1 MPAPLDLTS
10 ALVLTLACAASLSAA
25 ATPIAARGGPPPA
38 AQEDPAPLAAA
49 RRAFERGALDE
60 AEAHY
65 LVALDG
71 GGVAREALEG
81 LSAVAAARGDADT
94 QLSLAHDWALV
105 AASATGATPAP
116 PKGLAPAGPAARWPA
131 ELAKLRVTAAKELV
145 SAAAERTRGVAR
157 DPGGVLI
164 AAWLRRLALELVQPM
179 PEARAA
185 LADGLDPTVHAVEG
199 GHIAVL
205 KALERVMTVAHAN
218 GRIGEAIR
226 AARILHGLGV
236 QAEFPDL
243 EGPRPGG
250 MARWRAAG
258 AEMLSRAR
266 QRLAEEHPE
275 PWTVEE
281 LEWLSSEEGVAFT
294 RAHASFALPGVAL
307 SPRGWYRVESDCGY
321 ETLLGVARTI
331 EDHHRRLAGFFG
343 ADPFVSGADTEGEKV
358 VRQGLVRIVP
368 NSDGLEA
375 EGAPYFWAGG
385 FQAGDVTVMRFSVGD
400 IEGLGHGLTHE
411 LTHRFDSAL
420 NPGIPAW
427 LVEGKAVWTGAAY
440 GHSSER
446 EFVPTHASF
455 GTPTG
460 VLNKGYGGAGMLG
473 ALVASEPRDYRE
485 NYSAGY
491 ALYLYLN
498 TWPLHGERR
507 LYRARLAEFERSG
520 GARDP
525 DAARAKF
532 NAHFCDGAEGRPKG
546 LEAFAAAFG
555 EFLAGFYWK
564 EPAPWLS
571 HYTQSVPKGPKL
583 SWVYDD
589 PTWVWSWQRAEPTFG
604 QDQARRAG
612 ELFLDVDRR
621 EDALAA
627 LVWARSQDGFVPR
640 TQGLLAQALESAK
653 RSDDLAWLV
662 RAELAFPQ
670 AKATESAPMLARL
683 RATQALLD
691 GYAAAISATAAP
703 RARAL
708 LIAEHTRLARWVGAP
723 EFSAATA
730 TASTSGAPPERPPVA
745 LAGWEDAR
753 LAGYDLD
760 RPKRAFAALGAD
772 LLLGRTT
779 DRTGTGRIDRSGGQL
794 AFALAEPWLLPGAY
808 RVRTRVRFTTGFNEL
823 EVVVGTTR
831 RDRNV
836 RFRVTAGSY
845 LFAIGE
851 EDAEPEFEEVSF
863 GFAGLRDRD
872 AGLSGAARVGVH
884 RMERSKTVLDVELLV
899 DGASVTAYLDGVEV
913 ASYHTIDG
921 APIEG
926 RVGFAIR
933 HGAVRIERP
942 TVQRLDRGVLVGQP
956 LRSPRALEL
965 GAASAPRFDGL
976 ENLPLRGLAHSST
989 GKVVLWVARD
999 EEFAT
1004 LESFVEKVTRAMKR
1018 LSERAF
1024 TNDVVQPLAAV
1035 VPTGLAEEQ
1044 LAALRQHGQGLDPKV
1059 EVAVHALAG
1068 ERVGDAADMGKRW
1081 LLFVDAAGVVRE
1093 ALPWLDGA
1101 TLREPN
1107 LVHWL
1112 TVFREN
1118 GAPTRGSP
1126 PVERRKD

>member
-1 MPAPLDLTS
+1 MSVPLALPST
-10 ALVLTLACAASLSAA
+10 LVLCLALA
-25 ATPIAARGGPPPA
+25 ATATAAGGPVAARGGPPPLV
-38 AQEDPAPLAAA
+38 QDDPAPLAAA

-71 GGVAREALEG
+71 GGVARAALAG
-81 LSAVAAARGDADT
+81 LIELAVSRGDVDT
-94 QLSLAHDWALV
+94 QLALLHDWALV
-105 AASATGATPAP
+105 AAGANGATPDL
-116 PKGLAPAGPAARWPA
+116 PKGSAPTSPAARWPA
-131 ELAKLRVTAAKELV
+131 ELTKLRVAAAQELV
-145 SAAAERTRGVAR
+145 TAAAERTRGVAR

-179 PEARAA
+179 PAAHAA
-185 LADGLDPTVHAVEG
+185 LAAGLDPTVHAVDG
-199 GHIAVL
+199 GHVAVL

-218 GRIGEAIR
+218 GRVGEAIR

-236 QAEFPDL
+236 QAEFTDL
-243 EGPRPGG
+243 EGPRPSG

-266 QRLAEEHPE
+266 QRLAEEHPS
-275 PWTVEE
+275 PWTIEE
-281 LEWLSSEEGVAFT
+281 LEWLSSAEGEAFT
-294 RAHASFALPGVAL
+294 RQHASFALPGVAV

-343 ADPFVSGADTEGEKV
+343 ADPFVTGADTDAEKV

-368 NSDGLEA
+368 SSDGLEA

-385 FQAGDVTVMRFSVGD
+385 FQAGDVTVMRFSVGN

-411 LTHRFDSAL
+411 LTHRFDGAL
-420 NPGIPAW
+420 NPGLPAW
-427 LVEGKAVWTGAAY
+427 LMEGKAVWTGAAY

-455 GTPTG
+455 GTPTE
-460 VLNKGYGGAGMLG
+460 VLNKGYGTARMLG
-473 ALVASEPRDYRE
+473 ALVGGEPKDYRE

-525 DAARAKF
+525 NAARAKF
-532 NAHFCDGAEGRPKG
+532 VAHFCDGQEGRPAG

-564 EPAPWLS
+564 EPAPWRS
-571 HYTQSVPKGPKL
+571 HYTESVPEGPQA

-604 QDQARRAG
+604 QDQARHAG

-621 EDALAA
+621 DDALAA

-640 TQGLLAQALESAK
+640 THGLLARALEGAK
-653 RSDDLAWLV
+653 RADDVEWLV
-662 RAELAFPQ
+662 RAELGFPHTTML
-670 AKATESAPMLARL
+670 APAPMLTGL
-683 RATQALLD
+683 RATRALLD
-691 GYAAAISATAAP
+691 GYAAAIAATEAP
-703 RARAL
+703 RARL
-708 LIAEHTRLARWVGAP
+708 LLTAEHTRLARWVGAP
-723 EFSAATA
+723 ELPVTA
-730 TASTSGAPPERPPVA
+730 VAGAPFERPPV
-745 LAGWEDAR
+745 LLEGWEDAR
-753 LAGYDLD
+753 LAGYDED
-760 RPKRAFAALGAD
+760 RPKRAFAPLGAD
-772 LLLGRTT
+772 LLLGRTA
-779 DRTGTGRIDRSGGQL
+779 DRTGTGRIDRSGGQR

-808 RVRTRVRFTTGFNEL
+808 RVRTRVRFTTGFNQL

-836 RFRVTAGSY
+836 RLRVTAGSY
-845 LFAIGE
+845 MFAIGE
-851 EDAEPEFEEVSF
+851 VDDEPEFEEVSY
-863 GFAGLRDRD
+863 GFSGQRDRD
-872 AGLSGAARVGVH
+872 AGLSGAARSGVH
-884 RMERSKTVLDVELLV
+884 RMERSKTVLEVELLV

-926 RVGFAIR
+926 RVGFAIQ

-942 TVQRLDRGVLVGQP
+942 TVQRLERGVLTGRP
-956 LRSPRALEL
+956 LRSPRALDL
-965 GAASAPRFDGL
+965 AAASGPSFDGL
-976 ENLPLRGLAHSST
+976 ENLPLRGLELSTT
-989 GKVVLWVARD
+989 GKVVLWLARD
-999 EEFAT
+999 EGFAAAAT
-1004 LESFVEKVTRAMKR
+1004 FAEKVTKAMTR
-1018 LSERAF
+1018 LSERALG
-1024 TNDVVQPLAAV
+1024 TGVVQPLVVV
-1035 VPTGLAEEQ
+1035 VPAGLAEEQ
-1044 LAALRQHGQGLDPKV
+1044 LAALRQHGQGLDPRI
-1059 EVAVHALAG
+1059 EVAVHNLASERIG
-1068 ERVGDAADMGKRW
+1068 EAADMGKRW

-1093 ALPWLDGA
+1093 ASPWLEGGA
-1101 TLREPN
+1101 LR
-1107 LVHWL
+1107 LVDFQHWV

-1118 GAPTRGSP
+1118 GAPPRDLP